1 MTPGSAVERDRR
13 RTALTGFVPVCLRET
28 LALRA
33 GADLG
38 LRSGCAATFALLAEL
53 GGQTSIEEAAFAA
66 LSHAGVLA
74 VLISSSARRLVLAA
88 ELAPDQVADHGSPFG
103 EITIAG
109 LSWSQVRA
117 IFVDEPKAFKAVV
130 SARRALGDGHGEC
143 PLATA
148 LDMPEVAELLD
159 GFDLLWFAPEEVDQ
173 LGEDDDL
180 TTIAGDRAD

>member
-1 MTPGSAVERDRR
+1 VTPGSAVERDRR

-38 LRSGCAATFALLAEL
+38 LRSGCAATSALLAEL

-117 IFVDEPKAFKAVV
+117 IFVDEPKLSRQLFRRGGRSETVTGNARWPRRWTCLKWLSCWMGSTCFGLRLRRLTS
-130 SARRALGDGHGEC
+130 SAR
-143 PLATA
+143 
-148 LDMPEVAELLD
+148 M
-159 GFDLLWFAPEEVDQ
+159 
-173 LGEDDDL
+173 
-180 TTIAGDRAD
+180 TI